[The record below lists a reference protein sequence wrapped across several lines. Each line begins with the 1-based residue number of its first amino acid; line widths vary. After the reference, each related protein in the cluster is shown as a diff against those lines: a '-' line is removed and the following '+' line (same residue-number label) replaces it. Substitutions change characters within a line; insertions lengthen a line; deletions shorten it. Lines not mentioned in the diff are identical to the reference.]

1 MYLKENHAK
10 SNAVPFF
17 RRDSNGVRKEDNFG
31 TKYGLRYLS
40 LPQTEQPE
48 STLGWPL
55 RLRSDQDPLR
65 KSQARNMSVVQWVMS
80 LPNRFNSKNQVGF
93 GSREEIES
101 HKVEVSTAESEI
113 EGDSPH
119 LIEFSADKLLC
130 NASRNHKDEKSVSLS
145 QNKSPLTRYSWP
157 LLQIPA
163 ASLDSLRQPE
173 ATKISMFQLNKTT
186 QSISESALLQSDHLV
201 SLETRNP
208 SKNMNKEN
216 FLTTPRH
223 LVNELELLVR
233 TNSSGCKRFSYA
245 ELKLATNQFS
255 SGKKKKKRFFLGID
269 FLLYKVSQWWLS
281 FS

>member
-1 MYLKENHAK
+1 MYLKENDAK
-10 SNAVPFF
+10 SNAVPIF
-17 RRDSNGVRKEDNFG
+17 RRDGNGVRKEDNFG
-31 TKYGLRYLS
+31 TQYGLSYVS
-40 LPQTEQPE
+40 LPQTEKPE

-55 RLRSDQDPLR
+55 RLRSDQETLR
-65 KSQARNMSVVQWVMS
+65 KSQARSMSVVQWVMS

-101 HKVEVSTAESEI
+101 HKVEVSTTESEI

-119 LIEFSADKLLC
+119 LIEFSGDKLLC
-130 NASRNHKDEKSVSLS
+130 NGSRNHKDEKSVSLS

-173 ATKISMFQLNKTT
+173 ATKISMFQLNKPE
-186 QSISESALLQSDHLV
+186 QSISESPRLQSDHLV
-201 SLETRNP
+201 SVETRNP

-216 FLTTPRH
+216 FLITPRQ
-223 LVNELELLVR
+223 VNELELLVR

-255 SGKKKKKRFFLGID
+255 SGKKEKKVLFRHRLLTVQGISM
-269 FLLYKVSQWWLS
+269 VA
-281 FS
+281 